1 MSSCGKIAR
10 EDPHGGALAYSPN
23 INYFLTWYRGPAVS
37 FHGRLT
43 LGTGHIVIGRGLWV
57 RMNISSSVWPS
68 LLWRNHTGNCQLIQT
83 EIPEK
88 VDLIESQI
96 AFSIFYLLVWLFAV
110 AGNICVLYVVSFK
123 QVSLSVRAVFI
134 ANLSISDI
142 LMSLTSLPVT
152 AVSIFTRDWVFPK
165 VFCKLIGVFQGGSI
179 FVSSF
184 TLTAIAVDRYFLV
197 SKPSVQVI
205 NFGRAIAIVGAIWL
219 VGYGL
224 ALPVGIFS
232 HAETYSSLCG
242 SFCEESWPD
251 IVDGVSRMRRFYGL
265 TVLVLQFGMPVIISS
280 LCYIA
285 VSRVISR
292 QIEKRRR
299 QHMLPDNEQKLVSRK
314 NRSLRMMVSMVLGLV
329 LAWLPLNLI
338 NLWRDFDNSDPSEWF
353 SLVFAGG
360 HVVAMT
366 SAALNPV
373 IYSWF
378 NPQFRETLQ
387 NIFRKAVERN
397 SKTKTKTATG
407 TSV

>member
-1 MSSCGKIAR
+1 MNGSS
-10 EDPHGGALAYSPN
+10 Y
-23 INYFLTWYRGPAVS
+23 
-37 FHGRLT
+37 
-43 LGTGHIVIGRGLWV
+43 
-57 RMNISSSVWPS
+57 VWPS
-68 LLWRNHTGNCQLIQT
+68 LLWRNHTAYCQPIQVLL
-83 EIPEK
+83 PEK
-88 VDLIESQI
+88 VDSLESQI
-96 AFSIFYLLVWLFAV
+96 TFSFFYLLVWLFAV
-110 AGNICVLYVVSFK
+110 SGNVCVLYVVSFK
-123 QVSLSVRAVFI
+123 QVSLSVRTVFI

-152 AVSIFTRDWVFPK
+152 AVNIFTRDWVFPR

-184 TLTAIAVDRYFLV
+184 TLTAIAVDRYFLI
-197 SKPSVQVI
+197 SRPNVQVI
-205 NFGRAIAIVGAIWL
+205 NFSRAITIVAGIWFI
-219 VGYGL
+219 GYGL
-224 ALPVGIFS
+224 ALPVGFFS
-232 HAETYSSLCG
+232 KAESYPPYCG
-242 SFCEESWPD
+242 SFCEEQWPD
-251 IVDGVSRMRRFYGL
+251 AVDGVSKMRRFYGL
-265 TVLVLQFGMPVIISS
+265 TVLVLQFGMPVVISS

-329 LAWLPLNLI
+329 LAWLPLNLF
-338 NLWRDFDNSDPSEWF
+338 NLWRDFDSNQEPSEWF
-353 SLVFAGG
+353 SLLFAAG

-387 NIFRKAVERN
+387 NVFRKAVVN
-397 SKTKTKTATG
+397 KSKATTG